1 MASDI
6 SGCREAVSDE
16 AEGVTTLAFFGGG
29 AFAVVVDVEVGS
41 MSMLGAIVGRSEC
54 ASRTNCFGILEVTKD
69 SQREATLPAQV
80 YLFTCFKHKIFNLSV
95 FFAGS
100 WCEGRAKRGWL
111 TR

>member
-29 AFAVVVDVEVGS
+29 AFAVVEVGS
-41 MSMLGAIVGRSEC
+41 MSMLGAIAGSEPPQDELL
-54 ASRTNCFGILEVTKD
+54 R
-69 SQREATLPAQV
+69 R
-80 YLFTCFKHKIFNLSV
+80 LSV

-100 WCEGRAKRGWL
+100 WCRGRVEELVAR
-111 TR
+111 